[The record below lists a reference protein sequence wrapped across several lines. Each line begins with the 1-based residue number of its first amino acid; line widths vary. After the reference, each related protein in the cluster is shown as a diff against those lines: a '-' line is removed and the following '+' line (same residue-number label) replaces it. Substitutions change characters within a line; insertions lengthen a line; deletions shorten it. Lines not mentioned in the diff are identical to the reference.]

1 MITSAT
7 LRPLQEA
14 DLAMVRRWRNH
25 PEVRRYMY
33 TQHEIGE
40 AEHRRWYQDSQRD
53 SSRHLLL
60 AEEVERPFGFINI
73 QLSGIAPHRAEWG
86 FYLSPEAPRGS
97 GQALGLAALAY
108 AFDELKIHKLCG
120 EALSSNN
127 RSRDFHERLGFVQ
140 EAHLRDHHFDGQ
152 TYHDVIGFGLL
163 RSEWQA
169 RKGV

>member
-1 MITSAT
+1 MKTFAT

-14 DLAMVRRWRNH
+14 DLPLVRRWRNH

-40 AEHRRWYQDSQRD
+40 AEHRLWYQDSKRD

-60 AEEVERPFGFINI
+60 AEDAEGPIGFINI
-73 QLSGIAPHRAEWG
+73 QLRDVAAHRAEWG

-97 GQALGLAALAY
+97 GQALGLAGMTY

-120 EALSSNN
+120 EALSENKQSLG
-127 RSRDFHERLGFVQ
+127 FHERLGFVL
-140 EAHLRDHHFDGQ
+140 EARLRDHHFDGQ
-152 TYHDVIGFGLL
+152 TYHDVVGFGML
-163 RSEWQA
+163 RREWQA
-169 RKGV
+169 RKRG